1 MGQKN
6 NANGFRKT
14 GLDLQSVAN
23 YKALFQKRYQTE
35 QYLKGAYRNYT
46 LGNISETDQKTW
58 IVEFSKEPKKTPVI
72 NKEKLESLC
81 NVKVVE
87 KVIHEHENATVIA
100 NGLKKEFS
108 VNLKKTLQKNALP
121 EKNCHL
127 VSKGRHNGAEMAN
140 QEEYGIRLPL
150 QTIKAPIEYAY
161 STALTKYGLISLKV
175 TARPRNKNK
184 NETK

>member
-14 GLDLQSVAN
+14 GFDLQPVAN
-23 YKALFQKRYQTE
+23 YKALFEQRYKTQ

-46 LGNISETDQKTW
+46 LGNIIETDPNTW
-58 IVEFSKEPKKTPVI
+58 IVEFAKEPKKTPVVD
-72 NKEKLESLC
+72 KEKLSRLC
-81 NVKVVE
+81 NVKVIE

-140 QEEYGIRLPL
+140 QEEYGVRLPL
-150 QTIKAPIEYAY
+150 QTINAPIEYAY

-175 TARPRNKNK
+175 TAKPKNK
-184 NETK
+184 K

>member
-14 GLDLQSVAN
+14 GFDLQPVAN
-23 YKALFQKRYQTE
+23 YKALFQQRHKMQE
-35 QYLKGAYRNYT
+35 YLKGTYRNYT
-46 LGNISETDQKTW
+46 LGNIIETDPKTW
-58 IVEFSKEPKKTPVI
+58 IVEFAKEPKKTPLI
-72 NKEKLESLC
+72 NKEKLASLC
-81 NVKVVE
+81 KVKIIE
-87 KVIHEHENATVIA
+87 RVIDQHENATVIA

-121 EKNCHL
+121 ERNCHL
-127 VSKGRHNGAEMAN
+127 ISKGRHNGAEMAN

-175 TARPRNKNK
+175 TAKPKNK
-184 NETK
+184 K

>member
-14 GLDLQSVAN
+14 GFDLQPVAN
-23 YKALFQKRYQTE
+23 YKALFERRYKTQ

-46 LGNISETDQKTW
+46 LGNIIETDSNTW
-58 IVEFSKEPKKTPVI
+58 IVEFAKEPKKTPVVD
-72 NKEKLESLC
+72 KEKLSRLC
-81 NVKVVE
+81 NVKVIE

-127 VSKGRHNGAEMAN
+127 VSKGRHNVAEMAN
-140 QEEYGIRLPL
+140 QEEYGTRLPL
-150 QTIKAPIEYAY
+150 QTIDASIEYAC

-175 TARPRNKNK
+175 NAKPKEIK
-184 NETK
+184 

>member
-14 GLDLQSVAN
+14 GLDLQPVAN
-23 YKALFQKRYQTE
+23 YKALFQQRYKTE

-46 LGNISETDQKTW
+46 LGNVIEKDPKTW
-58 IVEFSKEPKKTPVI
+58 IVEVAKEPKKTPIV
-72 NKEKLESLC
+72 NKEKLAGLC

-87 KVIHEHENATVIA
+87 KVIHQHENATVIA
-100 NGLKKEFS
+100 NGLKKEFA

-121 EKNCHL
+121 ERDCHL
-127 VSKGRHNGAEMAN
+127 ISKGRHNGAEMAN
-140 QEEYGIRLPL
+140 QEEYGVRLPL
-150 QTIKAPIEYAY
+150 QTIKAPIGYAY

-175 TARPRNKNK
+175 TAKPKNSK
-184 NETK
+184 